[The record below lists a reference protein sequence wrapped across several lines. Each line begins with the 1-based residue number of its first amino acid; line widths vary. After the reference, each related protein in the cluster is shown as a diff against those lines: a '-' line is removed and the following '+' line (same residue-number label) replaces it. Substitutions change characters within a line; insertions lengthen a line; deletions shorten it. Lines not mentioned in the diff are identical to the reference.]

1 MILGR
6 RYRFGLLLAT
16 ATAAC
21 LVAIEAARAQ
31 SSSPAPSAVA
41 HMSLEE
47 ARRFFVCRTHM
58 SFNSGHGTQV
68 FFVGPDGTE
77 FLWYPGN
84 RVIVVAKW
92 QLVQHATSSVPPIQY
107 ADLCFQYG
115 ANTYNPVTKQ
125 QGGQWNC
132 RPAGVIAKGTVDRA
146 QGDVFGLS
154 RRLPFILARDRTS
167 IGALQQQLQALR
179 PNETQPEAAGEQTC
193 ARGVSSLTRK
203 PSLYRIAW

>member
-1 MILGR
+1 LILER

-16 ATAAC
+16 ATATC
-21 LVAIEAARAQ
+21 LVAIETTRAQ
-31 SSSPAPSAVA
+31 SGLSAPGAVA

-68 FFVGPDGTE
+68 FFVRPDGTE

-84 RVIVVAKW
+84 RVIVVSKW
-92 QLVQHATSSVPPIQY
+92 QLVQRLTSSVPPIQY

-115 ANTYNPVTKQ
+115 TNTYNPVTKQ
-125 QGGQWNC
+125 QGGQWEC
-132 RPAGVIAKGTVDRA
+132 RPAGVVAKSTVERA
-146 QGDVFGLS
+146 RGDVFGLA
-154 RRLPFILARDRTS
+154 RRLPFVLARDRTS
-167 IGALQQQLQALR
+167 MGALQKHLQALR
-179 PNETQPEAAGEQTC
+179 PTETQPEAAEEQTC

-203 PSLYRIAW
+203 PSLLSRR